1 MLTRILLTRNYYV
14 LNIFEIFLMVLKEKK
29 IHLCY
34 NHVPRVYILFRHLCY
49 MANGVNT
56 TCFFFLREQVTSNKP

>member
-29 IHLCY
+29 ITFMLQSRAESLY
-34 NHVPRVYILFRHLCY
+34 SL
-49 MANGVNT
+49 
-56 TCFFFLREQVTSNKP
+56 QTSVLYGQWC